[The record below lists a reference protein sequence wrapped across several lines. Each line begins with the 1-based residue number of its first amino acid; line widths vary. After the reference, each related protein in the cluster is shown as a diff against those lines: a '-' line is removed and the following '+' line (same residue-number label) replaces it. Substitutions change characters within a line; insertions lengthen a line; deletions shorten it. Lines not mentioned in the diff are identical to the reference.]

1 MAKTIW
7 TSNLNTG
14 IETIDK
20 QHKVI
25 VEYIN
30 QLDDARSGG
39 VNNSLVAKVIDKL
52 VGYTVSHFK
61 YEERLLEEANYPY
74 LKAHRNVHEIFIK
87 RLNDYQ
93 ERFRLG
99 EDISA
104 ELHAMMFNWLFG
116 HIKHDDMDYVSVV
129 GNLSLPEEPEGQNR
143 KGLFGK
149 LFG

>member
-20 QHKVI
+20 QHKMI

-30 QLDDARSGG
+30 QLDDAKAGG
-39 VNNSLVAKVIDKL
+39 INNSLVAKVIDKL

-61 YEERLLEEANYPY
+61 YEERLLEEANYPF

-93 ERFRLG
+93 ERLRLG
-99 EDISA
+99 ENISE

-116 HIKHDDMDYVSVV
+116 HIKHDDMDYVAIV
-129 GNLSLPEEPEGQNR
+129 GNLSLPEELEGQNK

>member
-20 QHKVI
+20 QHKMI

-30 QLDDARSGG
+30 QLDDAKTGG

-52 VGYTVSHFK
+52 VGYTASHFK
-61 YEERLLEEANYPY
+61 YEERLLEEANYPF

-99 EDISA
+99 EDISG

-129 GNLSLPEEPEGQNR
+129 GDLSLPEEMEGQNR
-143 KGLFGK
+143 RGLFGK